1 MKIFI
6 PRVPKTVTPDDLRAF
21 TANILDEKLHIPF
34 TKHPNI
40 LSCDILRIRDAK
52 LGLVEHHGLLSIR
65 PETAGHWLINK
76 ITNRKLNSKPLY
88 AREYHTRKDNRLNT
102 SLEDERRRK
111 HLEIA
116 KINIRNV
123 QFEGLD

>member
-21 TANILDEKLHIPF
+21 SENILDERFHIPF

-65 PETAGHWLINK
+65 PETAGQWFINN
-76 ITNRKLNSKPLY
+76 ITNRKLKSKPLY
-88 AREYHTRKDNRLNT
+88 ARQYHYRIDNRLNS
-102 SLEDERRRK
+102 SLEDDRRRK
-111 HLEIA
+111 HLEIG
-116 KINIRNV
+116 KMNLRNI